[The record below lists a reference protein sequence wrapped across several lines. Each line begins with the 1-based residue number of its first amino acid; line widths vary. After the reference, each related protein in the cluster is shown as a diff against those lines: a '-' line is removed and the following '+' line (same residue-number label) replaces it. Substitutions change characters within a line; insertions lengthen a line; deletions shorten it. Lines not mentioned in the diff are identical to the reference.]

1 MNPLLISGF
10 GNFVSVDRRKL
21 VIVNKLENTRM
32 EFSPHQILYDGIVL
46 DSHTGSITFEAMRWM
61 MKHDITL
68 TLLNWNG
75 NLLGVTLPNEPVSG
89 KLRLKQ
95 YEAYTDS
102 KRRNT
107 IAVTIIKEKVRQ
119 SINLLNELSN
129 YYPEIRA
136 DKLDLG
142 HLGNYDSLLTYEGNE
157 AIAYWDNL
165 KLIFNQLYPEFN
177 FTGRNGR
184 RHSWNMNASDEVNAL
199 LNYGYALLESELRR
213 DVGRVGLDNSIG
225 FVHELK
231 VSRSSLLYDL
241 QETFR
246 WLIDLSVIQLLE
258 EKKIKK
264 TDFIVTENYNI
275 RLRESGAKMLI
286 EKVRI
291 LFNSTAKFNGR
302 NYSYRN
308 ILYENIAGFAKS
320 ILTDANVEFNVP
332 FVKLKRQD
340 TEAMRDKILN
350 MSPEESRK
358 VGIRRNTMFYIKKN
372 IREGKKIKIYDKVM
386 NKLVESTLI

>member
-1 MNPLLISGF
+1 MNPLLVSGF
-10 GNFVSVDRRKL
+10 GNFISVDKRKL
-21 VIVNKLENTRM
+21 VIVNKLENTRL
-32 EFSPHQILYDGIVL
+32 EFLPHQILYDGIVL
-46 DSHTGSITFEAMRWM
+46 DSHTGSITFEAMRWL

-75 NLLGVTLPNEPVSG
+75 NLLSVTLPNEPVSG

-95 YEAYTDS
+95 YEAYTDN
-102 KRRNT
+102 KRRAT
-107 IAVTIIKEKVRQ
+107 IGVSIIKEKVRQ
-119 SINLLNELSN
+119 SINLLNELSK

-142 HLGNYDSLLTYEGNE
+142 RLDSYDSLLTYEGNE

-165 KLIFNQLYPEFN
+165 KLIFNKLYPEFN

-184 RHSWNMNASDEVNAL
+184 RHSWNMNASDEINAL
-199 LNYGYALLESELRR
+199 LNYGYALLESELRG

-231 VSRSSLLYDL
+231 ASRSSLLYDL

-264 TDFIVTENYNI
+264 TDFIVTESYNL

-286 EKVRI
+286 EKVRT
-291 LFNSTAKFNGR
+291 LLNSTAKFNGR

-320 ILTDANVEFNVP
+320 ILTDADVEFDIP

-340 TEAMRDKILN
+340 TESLRDMILS
-350 MSPEESRK
+350 MTPEKRK
-358 VGIRRNTMFYIKKN
+358 RLGLARNTVWYMQRN
-372 IREGKKIKIYDKVM
+372 IREGKRIRIYPKVKSKISQF
-386 NKLVESTLI
+386 E